1 MIPLTHLLLLFFL
14 REREA
19 TSFLHSHG
27 QCSAIGVHRTVW
39 AISAAPLQIGLASK
53 DERSELEVG
62 REVRIDDSNKYLEG
76 GARLHVVATG
86 TQSVEVET
94 ERGIAQHRRTRR
106 KRATVYSVEDAAIS
120 VTDERSES

>member
-1 MIPLTHLLLLFFL
+1 MLGDWSAPYHLGD
-14 REREA
+14 
-19 TSFLHSHG
+19 H
-27 QCSAIGVHRTVW
+27 
-39 AISAAPLQIGLASK
+39 SAAPLQIGLASK

-106 KRATVYSVEDAAIS
+106 KRATVNSVEDAAIS